1 MKVTLS
7 PGKIHMPEVGRQE
20 RKFGIQIRTLLIP
33 AS

>member
-7 PGKIHMPEVGRQE
+7 SGKILMAKVSSQK
-20 RKFGIQIRTLLIP
+20 RKFGIQILTVLIP